1 MSSISAFLSFR
12 WKLLLTFGSSIP
24 NYFDNTEGT
33 VVMNLERNLSPQTA
47 KPAAPPGYKTLKASA
62 IIFFGSGV
70 IYKHKLAM

>member
-1 MSSISAFLSFR
+1 
-12 WKLLLTFGSSIP
+12 
-24 NYFDNTEGT
+24 
-33 VVMNLERNLSPQTA
+33 MNLERNLSPQTA